1 MPIPFVHTGKL
12 IDSGGILLRMN
23 VENTNFGDYMRQFTI
38 LLFVS
43 VLGILLLAGCQESD
57 SSQIRRARLIATE
70 NMQLKQNLEEK
81 DQQIEELKAQIEAL
95 EVENAKVIEQSG
107 EASIKTLRML
117 LESEKRA
124 EAIVIENRK
133 LEEELEK
140 LKAQ

>member
-1 MPIPFVHTGKL
+1 
-12 IDSGGILLRMN
+12 
-23 VENTNFGDYMRQFTI
+23 MRRLTTI
-38 LLFVS
+38 LFISALAT
-43 VLGILLLAGCQESD
+43 LLLTGCQESD

-70 NMQLKQNLEEK
+70 NMQLKQDLEERNR
-81 DQQIEELKAQIEAL
+81 QIEELKAQIEAL
-95 EVENAKVIEQSG
+95 ELENAKVIEQSG

-140 LKAQ
+140 LKTQ

>member
-1 MPIPFVHTGKL
+1 MKQL
-12 IDSGGILLRMN
+12 
-23 VENTNFGDYMRQFTI
+23 TI
-38 LLFVS
+38 VLFIS
-43 VLGILLLAGCQESD
+43 ALATLLLTGCQESD

-70 NMQLKQNLEEK
+70 NMQLKQDLEDR

-95 EVENAKVIEQSG
+95 ELENANVIEQSG

-133 LEEELEK
+133 LEEELGR

>member
-1 MPIPFVHTGKL
+1 
-12 IDSGGILLRMN
+12 
-23 VENTNFGDYMRQFTI
+23 MRPLTI
-38 LLFVS
+38 VLFIS
-43 VLGILLLAGCQESD
+43 ALATLLLTGCQESD

-70 NMQLKQNLEEK
+70 NMQLKQDLEDR

-95 EVENAKVIEQSG
+95 ELENANVIEQSG

-133 LEEELEK
+133 LEEELER

>member
-1 MPIPFVHTGKL
+1 
-12 IDSGGILLRMN
+12 
-23 VENTNFGDYMRQFTI
+23 MRQLITI
-38 LLFVS
+38 LFISALAT
-43 VLGILLLAGCQESD
+43 LLLTGCQESD

-70 NMQLKQNLEEK
+70 NMQLKQDLE
-81 DQQIEELKAQIEAL
+81 DRDLQIEELKAQIEAL
-95 EVENAKVIEQSG
+95 ELENANVIEQSG

-124 EAIVIENRK
+124 EAIVIENRR

>member
-1 MPIPFVHTGKL
+1 
-12 IDSGGILLRMN
+12 
-23 VENTNFGDYMRQFTI
+23 MRQIAIVMFMAI
-38 LLFVS
+38 
-43 VLGILLLAGCQESD
+43 LGILLLAGCQESE
-57 SSQIRRARLIATE
+57 SSQIRRARLVANE
-70 NMQLKQNLEEK
+70 NLQLKQNLKEK
-81 DQQIEELKAQIEAL
+81 DKQIEELKTQIETL
-95 EVENAKVIEQSG
+95 EVEKAKVIEQSG

>member
-1 MPIPFVHTGKL
+1 MRPI
-12 IDSGGILLRMN
+12 
-23 VENTNFGDYMRQFTI
+23 TI
-38 LLFVS
+38 VIFISALAP
-43 VLGILLLAGCQESD
+43 LLLTGCQESD

-70 NMQLKQNLEEK
+70 NMQLKQDLEDR

-95 EVENAKVIEQSG
+95 ELENANVIEQSG

-133 LEEELEK
+133 LEEELER

>member
-1 MPIPFVHTGKL
+1 MPIPFLQTVKL

-81 DQQIEELKAQIEAL
+81 DQQIEELKVQIEAL
-95 EVENAKVIEQSG
+95 EVENANVIEQSG

>member
-1 MPIPFVHTGKL
+1 MKPL
-12 IDSGGILLRMN
+12 
-23 VENTNFGDYMRQFTI
+23 TI
-38 LLFVS
+38 VLFIS
-43 VLGILLLAGCQESD
+43 ALAPLLLTGCQESD

-70 NMQLKQNLEEK
+70 NMQLKQDLEDR

-95 EVENAKVIEQSG
+95 ELENANVIEQSG

-133 LEEELEK
+133 LEEELER

>member
-1 MPIPFVHTGKL
+1 
-12 IDSGGILLRMN
+12 
-23 VENTNFGDYMRQFTI
+23 MRPLTI
-38 LLFVS
+38 VLFIS
-43 VLGILLLAGCQESD
+43 ALATLLLTGCQESD

-70 NMQLKQNLEEK
+70 NMQLKQDLEDR

-95 EVENAKVIEQSG
+95 ELENANVIEQSG

-133 LEEELEK
+133 LEEELGR

>member
-1 MPIPFVHTGKL
+1 MKQL
-12 IDSGGILLRMN
+12 
-23 VENTNFGDYMRQFTI
+23 TI
-38 LLFVS
+38 VLFIS
-43 VLGILLLAGCQESD
+43 ALATLLLTGCQESD

-70 NMQLKQNLEEK
+70 NMQLKQDLEDR

-95 EVENAKVIEQSG
+95 ELENANVIEQSG

-124 EAIVIENRK
+124 EAIVIENRR

>member
-1 MPIPFVHTGKL
+1 
-12 IDSGGILLRMN
+12 
-23 VENTNFGDYMRQFTI
+23 MRPLTI
-38 LLFVS
+38 VLFIS
-43 VLGILLLAGCQESD
+43 ALAPLLLTGCQESD

-70 NMQLKQNLEEK
+70 NMQLKQDLEDR

-95 EVENAKVIEQSG
+95 ELENANVIEQSG

-133 LEEELEK
+133 LEEELGR

>member
-1 MPIPFVHTGKL
+1 
-12 IDSGGILLRMN
+12 
-23 VENTNFGDYMRQFTI
+23 MRPLTI
-38 LLFVS
+38 VLFIS
-43 VLGILLLAGCQESD
+43 ALAPLLLTGCQESD

-70 NMQLKQNLEEK
+70 NMQLKQDLEDR

-95 EVENAKVIEQSG
+95 ELENAEVIEQSG

-133 LEEELEK
+133 LEEELER

>member
-1 MPIPFVHTGKL
+1 MPIPFLQTGKL

-23 VENTNFGDYMRQFTI
+23 VENTNFGDFMRQFTI

-81 DQQIEELKAQIEAL
+81 DQQIEELKVQIEAL
-95 EVENAKVIEQSG
+95 EVENANVIEQSG

>member
-1 MPIPFVHTGKL
+1 MPIPFLQTGKL

-23 VENTNFGDYMRQFTI
+23 VENTNFGDFMRQFTI

-81 DQQIEELKAQIEAL
+81 DQQIEELKVQLEAL
-95 EVENAKVIEQSG
+95 EVENANVIEQSG

>member
-1 MPIPFVHTGKL
+1 
-12 IDSGGILLRMN
+12 
-23 VENTNFGDYMRQFTI
+23 MRQFTI
-38 LLFVS
+38 VLFVS
-43 VLGILLLAGCQESD
+43 VLGILLLVGCQESD
-57 SSQIRRARLIATE
+57 SSQIRRARLVATE
-70 NMQLKQNLEEK
+70 NMQLKQDLEER

-95 EVENAKVIEQSG
+95 EAENAKVIEQSG
-107 EASIKTLRML
+107 EISIKTLRML

>member
-1 MPIPFVHTGKL
+1 MRPLTIVLL
-12 IDSGGILLRMN
+12 ISALAP
-23 VENTNFGDYMRQFTI
+23 
-38 LLFVS
+38 
-43 VLGILLLAGCQESD
+43 LLLTGCQESD

-70 NMQLKQNLEEK
+70 NMQLKQDLEDR

-95 EVENAKVIEQSG
+95 ELENAKVIEQSG

-133 LEEELEK
+133 LVEELER

>member
-1 MPIPFVHTGKL
+1 MKQL
-12 IDSGGILLRMN
+12 
-23 VENTNFGDYMRQFTI
+23 TI
-38 LLFVS
+38 VLFIS
-43 VLGILLLAGCQESD
+43 ALATLLLTGCQESD

-70 NMQLKQNLEEK
+70 NMQLKQDMEERNR
-81 DQQIEELKAQIEAL
+81 QIEELKAQIEAL
-95 EVENAKVIEQSG
+95 ELENAKVIEQSG

>member
-1 MPIPFVHTGKL
+1 
-12 IDSGGILLRMN
+12 
-23 VENTNFGDYMRQFTI
+23 MRPLTI
-38 LLFVS
+38 VIFISALAP
-43 VLGILLLAGCQESD
+43 LLLTGCQESD

-70 NMQLKQNLEEK
+70 NMQLKQDLEDR

-95 EVENAKVIEQSG
+95 ELENANVIEQSG

-133 LEEELEK
+133 LEEELER

>member
-1 MPIPFVHTGKL
+1 
-12 IDSGGILLRMN
+12 
-23 VENTNFGDYMRQFTI
+23 MRPLTI
-38 LLFVS
+38 VLFIS
-43 VLGILLLAGCQESD
+43 ALAPLLLTGCQESD

-70 NMQLKQNLEEK
+70 NMQLKQDLEDR

-95 EVENAKVIEQSG
+95 ELENANVIEQSG

-133 LEEELEK
+133 LEEELER

>member
-1 MPIPFVHTGKL
+1 
-12 IDSGGILLRMN
+12 
-23 VENTNFGDYMRQFTI
+23 MRQLITI
-38 LLFVS
+38 LFISALAT
-43 VLGILLLAGCQESD
+43 LLLTGCQESD

-70 NMQLKQNLEEK
+70 NMQLKQDLEERNR
-81 DQQIEELKAQIEAL
+81 QIEELKAQIEAL
-95 EVENAKVIEQSG
+95 ELENAKVIEQSG

>member
-1 MPIPFVHTGKL
+1 
-12 IDSGGILLRMN
+12 
-23 VENTNFGDYMRQFTI
+23 MRPLTI
-38 LLFVS
+38 VIFISALAP
-43 VLGILLLAGCQESD
+43 LLLTGCQESD

-70 NMQLKQNLEEK
+70 NMQLKQDLEDR

-95 EVENAKVIEQSG
+95 ELENANVIEQSG

-133 LEEELEK
+133 LEEELGR